1 MVKKKKSVFVLVLHD
16 RHCSGISNDRLDQAL
31 DTFARFALQGV
42 LQKLDPNGRIPI
54 EDCSLAIS
62 TNDKS
67 ATLYISVPPK
77 REKELAAA
85 VNAVYKD
92 LLGEIDRWGI
102 DELIKAGR
110 KAYGGAR

>member
-1 MVKKKKSVFVLVLHD
+1 MKKKKSVFVLVLHD

-54 EDCSLAIS
+54 EDCSLATS
-62 TNDKS
+62 ADEKS
-67 ATLYISVPPK
+67 ATLYISVPSR

-92 LLGEIDRWGI
+92 LLGQINHWGI
-102 DELIKAGR
+102 DGLIKAGH
-110 KAYGGAR
+110 KAYGEAG